1 MRGAVTWGLAIASL
15 RQRPLRSLLTALG
28 IAVAIASTVVF
39 MSLGEGLRRA
49 FSAQLANLGPDLQI
63 SYGEAGD
70 DIFPSAPDLP
80 AEFHDALA
88 ADAER
93 FGITSIIPA
102 IVYLRGGL
110 NPAQSFIFEG
120 LPAATDLGAVFS
132 SAAVAEGRL
141 LSAADAGRYVAVI
154 GSSAAARTGF
164 GVGRQ
169 LRLNPEATF
178 EIVGVVSAEGGLL
191 DNLIVVPLD
200 SLQAALGVE
209 DRYSLLL
216 VDLAAPDRADS
227 TAAAIEEAY
236 PELGAQTQAGALSIV
251 QDSLRISD
259 FVRLGISAIAL
270 IVGAIAVANTMMMS
284 VFERTREFGVIRAVG
299 AKPSFL
305 FGLIVVESL
314 LLSLVGALVGVGL
327 GRLATGLVNLLSLDY
342 VGLEIAAVTPRLVAF
357 AVAVA
362 AAVGLLAGLLP
373 AGRASRIPIAVAVAR
388 E

>member
-1 MRGAVTWGLAIASL
+1 MTWALALASL
-15 RQRPLRSLLTALG
+15 RQRPLRSALTALG

-49 FSAQLANLGPDLQI
+49 FSSQLATLGPDLQI
-63 SYGEAGD
+63 SYGDAGD

-80 AEFHDALA
+80 TEFRQRLED
-88 ADAER
+88 DAER
-93 FGITSIIPA
+93 FGISAVIPA
-102 IVYLRGGL
+102 VVYLRGGL
-110 NPAQSFIFEG
+110 NPTQSYIFEG
-120 LPAATDLGAVFS
+120 LPPAVDLGSIFS
-132 SAAVAEGRL
+132 SATVDEGRAL
-141 LSAADAGRYVAVI
+141 NAADDGAYVAVI
-154 GSSAAARTGF
+154 GSSAATRTGF

-169 LRLNPEATF
+169 LRLNPDATF
-178 EIVGVVSAEGGLL
+178 EIVGVVSAGGGLL
-191 DNLIVVPLD
+191 DNLIVVPLS
-200 SLQAALGVE
+200 SLQAALGVS
-209 DRYSLLL
+209 DRYSMLL
-216 VDLAAPDRADS
+216 VDLLAPERADS
-227 TAAAIEEAY
+227 AAAAIEQAY

-284 VFERTREFGVIRAVG
+284 VFERTKEFGVVRAVG

-314 LLSLVGALVGVGL
+314 LLSLIGAVVGVAL
-327 GRLATGLVNLLSLDY
+327 GSLATGIVNSLSMGY
-342 VGLEIAAVTPRLVAF
+342 VGLEVAAVTPRLVAF

-362 AAVGLLAGLLP
+362 AVVGLLSGLLP